1 MVIHILE
8 RWKNSLFTDLNIYFP
23 QSCCLF
29 SSWLLCFNFL
39 HAVYVWRCMS
49 LLLSLGFYQNY
60 LEGLTILFSNIVNQ
74 LYYDKIKFKI
84 YWQLSLIAK
93 DSDSIRF
100 ACVLSWGYFFFLIFI
115 YLFLA
120 TSCKIWCLNSCT
132 RDWTHAHCIGWQPK
146 INK

>member
-8 RWKNSLFTDLNIYFP
+8 RWKNSLFTDLNIYFS

-100 ACVLSWGYFFFLIFI
+100 ACVLSWGYFFLFSLFLFI
-115 YLFLA
+115 YFWPRGVKYDVLIPALGIELMPTA
-120 TSCKIWCLNSCT
+120 LDGSQK
-132 RDWTHAHCIGWQPK
+132 
-146 INK
+146 